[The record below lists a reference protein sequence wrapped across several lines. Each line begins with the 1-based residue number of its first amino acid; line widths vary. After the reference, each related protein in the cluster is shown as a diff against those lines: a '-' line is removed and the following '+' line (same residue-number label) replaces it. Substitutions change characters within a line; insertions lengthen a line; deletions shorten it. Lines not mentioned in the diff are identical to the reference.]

1 MSQSAASNQQL
12 QDAFALFNQVSEQ
25 LTGSYQALQQQVTS
39 LTQELGVARTERSR
53 LLDEIQVLQDEVAHS
68 RRLSSMG
75 QMTARLA
82 HQIRTPLSTALLYAS
97 QLNMDELPR
106 QQRNCFV
113 ERLLTGLHHL
123 DHMVNDMLVFA
134 RDGRSYDEES
144 IVLPDLLEQVR
155 ESLLPRIEAQHAVW
169 AIKINGEIPA
179 TSGQREVLAS
189 VLSNLA
195 SNALNAG
202 DDGVQLNWFIET
214 NQSQLFLTLEDNGPG
229 VPEALHEQIFDPF
242 FTTRANGT
250 GLGLA
255 VVRAVIAAHHGTVEI
270 DPSYVTG
277 ARFVVRLPVQ
287 QHEQQLPSTMK
298 KNQQKAVIALSRC
311 V

>member
-1 MSQSAASNQQL
+1 MSQSAAGKQQL

-25 LTGSYQALQQQVTS
+25 LTGSYQDLQEQVTS
-39 LTQELGVARTERSR
+39 LNSELALARSERGR
-53 LLDEIQVLQDEVAHS
+53 LLDEIKALQDEVAHS

-97 QLNMDELPR
+97 QLDQGSLPTD
-106 QQRNCFV
+106 QHDCFV
-113 ERLLTGLHHL
+113 DRLLTGLRHL

-134 RDGRSYDEES
+134 RDSRSYDEEN
-144 IVLPDLLEQVR
+144 IFLPDILEQVR
-155 ESLLPRIEAQHAVW
+155 QSLLPRIEAQQAGWNV
-169 AIKINGEIPA
+169 ETDRDIPE
-179 TSGQREVLAS
+179 TSGQREVLVS

-195 SNALNAG
+195 GNALNAG
-202 DDGVQLNWFIET
+202 EQGIQLSWSVKA
-214 NQSQLFLTLEDNGPG
+214 QDSLLLLSLEDNGPG
-229 VPEALHEQIFDPF
+229 IPEPLQEQIFEPF

-255 VVRAVIAAHHGTVEI
+255 VVRAVITAHHGTVEL
-270 DPSYVTG
+270 DPSYKDG

-287 QHEQQLPSTMK
+287 RHEQQLPGTMMK
-298 KNQQKAVIALSRC
+298 SQHAAGTARSRC

>member
-53 LLDEIQVLQDEVAHS
+53 LLDEMRMLQDEVAHS

-97 QLNMDELPR
+97 QLNSAELPR
-106 QQRNCFV
+106 QQHNCFV
-113 ERLLTGLHHL
+113 ERLLTGLRHL

-134 RDGRSYDEES
+134 RDNRSCDEES
-144 IVLPDLLEQVR
+144 IFLPDVLEQVR
-155 ESLLPRIEAQHAVW
+155 QFLLPQLETQKAVW
-169 AIKINGEIPA
+169 TVNSNGEIPP
-179 TSGQREVLAS
+179 TCGQREVLAS
-189 VLSNLA
+189 VFSNLA
-195 SNALNAG
+195 SNALHAAG
-202 DDGVQLNWFIET
+202 DGVQLDWTVEANPSE
-214 NQSQLFLTLEDNGPG
+214 LRLVLEDNGPG
-229 VPEALHEQIFDPF
+229 VAESLQAQIFDPF

-255 VVRAVIAAHHGTVEI
+255 VVRAVITAHHGTVEL
-270 DPSYVTG
+270 DPSYTNG
-277 ARFVVRLPVQ
+277 ARFVVCLPVQ
-287 QHEQQLPSTMK
+287 QHEQQLPSAMMK
-298 KNQQKAVIALSRC
+298 KQKKAGTACSRC
-311 V
+311 E

>member
-1 MSQSAASNQQL
+1 MSQSAASKQQL

-53 LLDEIQVLQDEVAHS
+53 LLDEIQTLQGEVTHS

-97 QLNMDELPR
+97 QLNQAKLPT
-106 QQRNCFV
+106 QQHDCFV
-113 ERLLTGLHHL
+113 ERLLTGLRHL

-134 RDGRSYDEES
+134 RDSRSCDGES
-144 IVLPDLLEQVR
+144 IFLPDVLEQVR
-155 ESLLPRIEAQHAVW
+155 QSLLPQLEAQNAAWTVN
-169 AIKINGEIPA
+169 INGQIPA
-179 TSGQREVLAS
+179 TSGQCEVLAS

-195 SNALNAG
+195 SNTLNAG
-202 DDGVQLNWFIET
+202 GDGVQLDWSIKAY
-214 NQSQLFLTLEDNGPG
+214 QSQLLLTLEDNGPG
-229 VPEALHEQIFDPF
+229 IPESLHDQIFDPF

-255 VVRAVIAAHHGTVEI
+255 VVHAVIAAHHGTVEL
-270 DPSYVTG
+270 DPSYTGG
-277 ARFVVRLPVQ
+277 ARFVIRLPVQ
-287 QHEQQLPSTMK
+287 HHEQQLPSAMT
-298 KNQQKAVIALSRC
+298 KNQQKAGTARSRC
-311 V
+311 M

>member
-25 LTGSYQALQQQVTS
+25 LTGTYKALQQQVTS
-39 LTQELGVARTERSR
+39 LTRELGVARKERSR
-53 LLDEIQVLQDEVAHS
+53 LLDEIRSLQDEVAHS

-97 QLNMDELPR
+97 QLNQTRLPV
-106 QQRNCFV
+106 QQHDCFV
-113 ERLLTGLHHL
+113 ERLLTGLRHL

-134 RDGRSYDEES
+134 RDSRPCEAEN
-144 IVLPDLLEQVR
+144 IFLPDVLEQVR
-155 ESLLPRIEAQHAVW
+155 QTLLPGLEAQQARWSVDT
-169 AIKINGEIPA
+169 AGEIPVIG
-179 TSGQREVLAS
+179 GQHEVLAS

-195 SNALNAG
+195 TNALNAG
-202 DDGVQLNWFIET
+202 GKGVQLCWTVKAE
-214 NQSQLFLTLEDNGPG
+214 QSQLLLILEDNGPG
-229 VPEALHEQIFDPF
+229 IPESLHEQIFDPF

-255 VVRAVIAAHHGTVEI
+255 VVRAVITAHHGSVEL
-270 DPSYVTG
+270 DPSCAEG

-287 QHEQQLPSTMK
+287 HHEQQLPSAMMK
-298 KNQQKAVIALSRC
+298 KQQKAGTACSRC

>member
-12 QDAFALFNQVSEQ
+12 QEAFTLFNQVSEQ
-25 LTGSYQALQQQVTS
+25 LTGSYQVLQQQVTS
-39 LTQELGVARTERSR
+39 LTSELEVTRIERSR
-53 LLDEIQVLQDEVAHS
+53 LLDEIQTLQDEVAHS

-97 QLNMDELPR
+97 QLNQGSLPAH
-106 QQRNCFV
+106 QHNCFV
-113 ERLLTGLHHL
+113 DRLLTGLKHL

-134 RDGRSYDEES
+134 RDSRPCDEEN
-144 IVLPDLLEQVR
+144 IFLPDVLEQVR
-155 ESLLPRIEAQHAVW
+155 QSLLPQLEAQQASWSVS
-169 AIKINGEIPA
+169 ADSDVPEI
-179 TSGQREVLAS
+179 SGQREVLAS

-195 SNALNAG
+195 GNSLNAG
-202 DDGVQLNWFIET
+202 AEGIRLNWSIST
-214 NQSQLFLTLEDNGPG
+214 QKTQLLLSLEDNGPG
-229 VPEALHEQIFDPF
+229 IPDDLQEQVFEPF

-255 VVRAVIAAHHGTVEI
+255 VVRAVITAHHGTVEL
-270 DPSYVTG
+270 DPSCTSG
-277 ARFVVRLPVQ
+277 ARFVVSLPVQ
-287 QHEQQLPSTMK
+287 RHEQQLPST
-298 KNQQKAVIALSRC
+298 ISRC

>member
-12 QDAFALFNQVSEQ
+12 QEAFALFNQVSEQ
-25 LTGSYQALQQQVTS
+25 LTGSYQALQKQVTS
-39 LTQELGVARTERSR
+39 LTGELGVARTERSR
-53 LLDEIQVLQDEVAHS
+53 LLDELQMLQDEVAHS

-97 QLNMDELPR
+97 QLNKDELPR
-106 QQRNCFV
+106 QQHNCFV
-113 ERLLTGLHHL
+113 ERLLTGLRHL

-134 RDGRSYDEES
+134 RDSRPYDEKN
-144 IVLPDLLEQVR
+144 IFLPDVLEQVR
-155 ESLLPRIEAQHAVW
+155 ESLLPQLEAQQATWTVTMDDD
-169 AIKINGEIPA
+169 IPA
-179 TSGQREVLAS
+179 VSGQREVLAS

-202 DDGVQLNWFIET
+202 KEGVQLNWFIEVRS
-214 NQSQLFLTLEDNGPG
+214 SQLLLVLEDNGPG
-229 VPEALHEQIFDPF
+229 VPESLHEQIFDPF

-255 VVRAVIAAHHGTVEI
+255 VVHAVIAAHHGTVEL
-270 DPSYVTG
+270 DTSYATG
-277 ARFVVRLPVQ
+277 ARFVVRLPIQ
-287 QHEQQLPSTMK
+287 QHEQQLPSAMMK
-298 KNQQKAVIALSRC
+298 NHKKAVIARSRC
-311 V
+311 A

>member
-1 MSQSAASNQQL
+1 MSQSAASKQQL

-39 LTQELGVARTERSR
+39 LTQELGVARTERGR
-53 LLDEIQVLQDEVAHS
+53 LLEEIQALQDEVAHS

-97 QLNMDELPR
+97 QLNQAKLPT
-106 QQRNCFV
+106 QQHDCFV
-113 ERLLTGLHHL
+113 ERLLTGLRHL

-134 RDGRSYDEES
+134 RDSHSCGEER
-144 IVLPDLLEQVR
+144 IFLPTVLEQVR
-155 ESLLPRIEAQHAVW
+155 QSILPQLEAQNAVW
-169 AIKINGEIPA
+169 TVNAIGEIPA
-179 TSGQREVLAS
+179 TSGQCEVLAS

-202 DDGVQLNWFIET
+202 GDGVQLDWTIKAH
-214 NQSQLFLTLEDNGPG
+214 QSQILLTLEDNGSG
-229 VPEALHEQIFDPF
+229 IPESLHEQIFAPF

-255 VVRAVIAAHHGTVEI
+255 VVHAVIAAHHGTVEL
-270 DPSYVTG
+270 DPSYTEG
-277 ARFVVRLPVQ
+277 ARFVIRLPVQ
-287 QHEQQLPSTMK
+287 RHEQQLPSAMTK
-298 KNQQKAVIALSRC
+298 KQQQAGIARSRC
-311 V
+311 M